1 MFDYPTKKGKTI
13 KKTLELG
20 VRFFQ
25 IGKDAKA
32 TQFLQQLDDHLGKTM
47 KHNHLDKIDIVDTG
61 NLDEVTDRNQIAE
74 AFVNA
79 IFD

>member
-1 MFDYPTKKGKTI
+1 
-13 KKTLELG
+13 
-20 VRFFQ
+20 
-25 IGKDAKA
+25 
-32 TQFLQQLDDHLGKTM
+32 M